1 MLKSIAGRIALFML
15 IGVSVMASSGCG
27 GRDETRKIVFVGN
40 TESGADYEVC
50 QEIWQGVSA
59 YAAESGA
66 EASIYTPDL
75 SAAGSRIAM
84 MNAIDEGADVI
95 VCVGDEMASA
105 VYDLQQR
112 ENQTEFV
119 LIDDIPTNGSGS
131 GKSRIRGNTF
141 SVMCNR
147 QEAGFLAGYAAVS
160 EGYRKIGFLGGSAG
174 EDDRMYGSGFI
185 QGAEAAGKAM
195 GYSDGEVEIRY
206 RLTTSNAISPT
217 LVSEIGNWFREGCEL
232 ISVCG
237 SGPEFIGP
245 ESAAQFGGK
254 VITADIN
261 QLDTSDSIVAASG
274 INHINVVQLALK
286 DLEKGELKGGE
297 KNFFGLSEGG
307 VTLQLK
313 EGQFQS
319 FTDAEQTALTDKI
332 TSGEIEIKNADVAEN
347 PERYEITVCSLIG
360 VEDALAEA
368 EAAENGEEASG
379 SSNTPDTANTPDSVG
394 ETGTE
399 EVSGGSVT
407 ENITDSSS
415 STSDAAG
422 EDDAAAGEDDA
433 AAGF

>member
-15 IGVSVMASSGCG
+15 IGVSAMAAAGCG
-27 GRDETRKIVFVGN
+27 SSDETRKIVFVGN
-40 TESGADYEVC
+40 TESGSDYEVC

-66 EASIYTPDL
+66 EASIYTPDP
-75 SAAGSRIAM
+75 SAAGARIAM
-84 MNAIDEGADVI
+84 MNAIDEGANVI

-112 ENQTEFV
+112 ENHTEFV
-119 LIDDIPTNGSGS
+119 LIDDVPTNGSGS
-131 GKSRIRGNTF
+131 GKTRIRGNTF

-174 EDDRMYGSGFI
+174 EDDRKYGSGFI

-195 GYSDGEVEIRY
+195 GYTDGEVEIRY

-217 LVSEIGNWFREGCEL
+217 LVSDIGSWFREGCEL
-232 ISVCG
+232 ICVCG

-261 QLDTSDSIVAASG
+261 QLESADNIIAASG

-286 DLEKGELKGGE
+286 ALEEGKLEGGE

-319 FTDAEQTALTDKI
+319 FTDAELAALTDQI
-332 TSGEIEIKNADVAEN
+332 TSGEIEIESADVAEN

-360 VEDALAEA
+360 VEDAIAEA
-368 EAAENGEEASG
+368 EAAENGENTEDVENAEDAENGEGAVDAQSG
-379 SSNTPDTANTPDSVG
+379 DAAVSTESGDAVP
-394 ETGTE
+394 GTE
-399 EVSGGSVT
+399 SGD
-407 ENITDSSS
+407 IAADS
-415 STSDAAG
+415 AA
-422 EDDAAAGEDDA
+422 E
-433 AAGF
+433 